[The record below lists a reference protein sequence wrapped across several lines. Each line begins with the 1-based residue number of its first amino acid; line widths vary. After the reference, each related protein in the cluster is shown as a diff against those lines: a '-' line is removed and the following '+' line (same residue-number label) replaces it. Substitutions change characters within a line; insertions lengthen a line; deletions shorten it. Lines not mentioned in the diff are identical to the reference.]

1 MICPL
6 LLTVLA
12 AHGTYGRAAS
22 GHILFCRHLRVSGAR
37 GLRQFL
43 EIAERWKVTFIFTVP
58 TAISALMQ
66 RPVDADISSV
76 KTAFSGSA
84 PLPVE
89 LFNRFEK
96 ATGVNIIE
104 GYGLTEAT
112 VLVSGNPVDGV
123 KKIGSIGIRFP
134 YSEIKIVKTEGG
146 QLLECD
152 PNEIGEICVASPGVW
167 AGNTYTEAEKNR
179 DLYFDG
185 RFRYG

>member
-1 MICPL
+1 GI
-6 LLTVLA
+6 
-12 AHGTYGRAAS
+12 G
-22 GHILFCRHLRVSGAR
+22 
-37 GLRQFL
+37 
-43 EIAERWKVTFIFTVP
+43 
-58 TAISALMQ
+58 IS
-66 RPVDADISSV
+66 
-76 KTAFSGSA
+76 
-84 PLPVE
+84 
-89 LFNRFEK
+89 
-96 ATGVNIIE
+96 IIE

-167 AGNTYTEAEKNR
+167 AGNTYTEAEKNK

-185 RFRYG
+185 RFLRTGDRNIGQAFPKRCACLGSSHTRGGVNIGCERLNRVPL

>member
-1 MICPL
+1 MLYSLCSIPEVFI
-6 LLTVLA
+6 VLA
-12 AHGTYGRAAS
+12 E
-22 GHILFCRHLRVSGAR
+22 
-37 GLRQFL
+37 Q
-43 EIAERWKVTFIFTVP
+43 W
-58 TAISALMQ
+58 
-66 RPVDADISSV
+66 V

-152 PNEIGEICVASPGVW
+152 PNEIGQHFDE
-167 AGNTYTEAEKNR
+167 
-179 DLYFDG
+179 LY
-185 RFRYG
+185 YMNLALVI